1 MSDRSSTYLSNQ
13 NTTDLH
19 ASVPVDKEEDDKSPE
34 KPSSSEVVL
43 SHDDLLTFPKV
54 GENSVDENCDI
65 ICPTPEKT
73 SPVKRTVFGMVRS
86 PDIICITPTTKSRK
100 ISLARQNKKHSKAD
114 MLKLGKHFLGKRNNQ
129 DNSVVDLLD
138 NACSAD
144 VIEGG
149 VFSVSNPELQNQDA
163 SAHKKIK
170 LNGAVSIFAD
180 NGQSSHGTNVQVFS
194 VKSTVNW
201 GPADNDA
208 DQDGISRTNVQDCT
222 GLDKLLQMPAAF
234 LENSIL
240 RNPMPKDMASDCS
253 VTKADISQL
262 EGLNEPKQCTD
273 VTDGTVHSNK
283 ILFSDVL
290 QLNSNCDSVGSG
302 NKVSGSCIPSGKDRN
317 QESEIVCN
325 STVLSK
331 QAAINESNF
340 KHNLLNLEAKCS
352 DCSADSSE
360 QCAGAICNTKQTAA
374 GTSAIQQVKTLS
386 CSSDI
391 TEVDHAAW
399 LSSDSLD
406 FFMMEDE
413 ETE

>member
-1 MSDRSSTYLSNQ
+1 LSNQ
-13 NTTDLH
+13 NTTDPR
-19 ASVPVDKEEDDKSPE
+19 ASLSVDKEKDDKSP
-34 KPSSSEVVL
+34 KQLSSSEVVL
-43 SHDDLLTFPKV
+43 SHDELLTFPKV
-54 GENSVDENCDI
+54 RENSVDENCDI
-65 ICPTPEKT
+65 IYPTPEKA

-86 PDIICITPTTKSRK
+86 PDIIRITPTTKSRK

-114 MLKLGKHFLGKRNNQ
+114 MLKLGKHFLGKRNKQ

-163 SAHKKIK
+163 SSHKKIK
-170 LNGAVSIFAD
+170 LDGAVSIFTD
-180 NGQSSHGTNVQVFS
+180 DGQSSHGTNAQVFS
-194 VKSTVNW
+194 VKSTVNQ
-201 GPADNDA
+201 GPANDHA
-208 DQDGISRTNVQDCT
+208 NQDRISRTNAQDYT
-222 GLDKLLQMPAAF
+222 ELDRLLQMPAAI
-234 LENSIL
+234 LENSVL
-240 RNPMPKDMASDCS
+240 HKPMPKDMVSDCS
-253 VTKADISQL
+253 VTKADISEL
-262 EGLNEPKQCTD
+262 EDPNEPKQCTD
-273 VTDGTVHSNK
+273 VTDGTVSFNK

-302 NKVSGSCIPSGKDRN
+302 NKVSGCYIPSGKDRN
-317 QESEIVCN
+317 QESEIVCK

-331 QAAINESNF
+331 QAAINESSF
-340 KHNLLNLEAKCS
+340 KHNLSNLEAKCS
-352 DCSADSSE
+352 DRSADSSD
-360 QCAGAICNTKQTAA
+360 QCAVAICNTKQTPA
-374 GTSAIQQVKTLS
+374 GTSAVQQVKTVS

-391 TEVDHAAW
+391 TEVDHSAW